1 MWLVLAIGC
10 SGNDDGSTH
19 SAVTVPTGDTGPL
32 DNTVTDLFEQDL
44 VNEVDILWMVDS
56 DWDAGNNALGPGID
70 RIDETLLLNDVDWR
84 MGVLDTT
91 ASGADW
97 GVIGAKWQ
105 SWPTPGNVFRFGPS
119 GPGSRVRQTLFT
131 TFGVKKDHPENED
144 FLRSSADLYVLV
156 VTDRRDESSAGGVSD
171 AQWNEWFTT
180 LEPSEQKRMG
190 VVTVAAEEKYWKK
203 LAVDADVRYG
213 AGLDKIYDDMIL
225 DAIHLK
231 TTFQLSQVPLKP
243 PKKVEVIYRDHA
255 TVYRL
260 DRDYTWDTETNS
272 FTFRTVRPPDT
283 SIIRVT
289 YDVGTG
295 ETLTGT
301 GTTETTTP

>member
-1 MWLVLAIGC
+1 MWLALAIGC
-10 SGNDDGSTH
+10 SGGDGSSH
-19 SAVTVPTGDTGPL
+19 SAATTPTADTGPFVQS
-32 DNTVTDLFEQDL
+32 VTDLFEQDL

-56 DWDAGNNALGPGID
+56 DWDQGNDALGPGID
-70 RIDETLLLNDVDWR
+70 RIDETLLLNDVSWR

-91 ASGADW
+91 EGGVDW

-105 SWPTPGNVFRFGPS
+105 TWPTPNNAFRFGPS

-156 VTDRRDESSAGGVSD
+156 VTDRRDESSASGVTD
-171 AQWNEWFTT
+171 AQWDEWFTT
-180 LEPSEQKRMG
+180 LEPSEEKRMG
-190 VVTVAAEEKYWKK
+190 VVTTSSEEKYWKK
-203 LAVDADVRYG
+203 LAVDAPVRYG
-213 AGLDKIYDDMIL
+213 AGLDKIYDEMIL

-231 TTFQLSQVPLKP
+231 TTFQLTQTPMKP
-243 PKKVEVIYRDHA
+243 PKKVEVIYRDHP

-260 DRDYTWDTETNS
+260 ERDYTWDSETNS

-289 YDVGTG
+289 YDVWTG
-295 ETLTGT
+295 DTV
-301 GTTETTTP
+301 TETEPTTTSP

>member
-1 MWLVLAIGC
+1 MAELA
-10 SGNDDGSTH
+10 D
-19 SAVTVPTGDTGPL
+19 
-32 DNTVTDLFEQDL
+32 
-44 VNEVDILWMVDS
+44 
-56 DWDAGNNALGPGID
+56 
-70 RIDETLLLNDVDWR
+70 
-84 MGVLDTT
+84 
-91 ASGADW
+91 
-97 GVIGAKWQ
+97 
-105 SWPTPGNVFRFGPS
+105 PGNVFRFGPS